1 MPWWLWAVI
10 AGIVVLAYV
19 TATAGRLDRLHGRV
33 ETARAILD
41 SHLLRRSAV
50 VLELAASGLL
60 DPATSLLLAT
70 AAHRARTADDPDREA
85 EESALSVALRAAFD
99 EEGGEGDVLD
109 TLASDPSARPLIEEL
124 EAAATKIPLARRFHN
139 DAVRA
144 TLAVR
149 RHRLVRLLRLA
160 RRPEPAFFEID
171 DEPPAALLRFAE
183 RQRGIRDTGPS
194 PGKSPT
200 GR

>member
-1 MPWWLWAVI
+1 MPWWFWAIV
-10 AGIVVLAYV
+10 AAIVVLTYLV
-19 TATAGRLDRLHGRV
+19 ATIGRLERLHARV
-33 ETARAILD
+33 EAARAILD

-70 AAHRARTADDPDREA
+70 AAHRARTAAGTDREA

-99 EEGGEGDVLD
+99 DEDGDLVAL
-109 TLASDPSARPLIEEL
+109 LIADPSARSLVEEL
-124 EAAATKIPLARRFHN
+124 EAVTTKIPLARRFHN

-149 RHRLVRLLRLA
+149 RHRLVRWLRLA
-160 RRPEPAFFEID
+160 HRFAEPTSFEMD
-171 DEPPAALLRFAE
+171 DDPPAALARLAL
-183 RQRGIRDTGPS
+183 IRSGPHEDW
-194 PGKSPT
+194 PT
-200 GR
+200 SRPA